1 MSSSSIVVARKPFQ
15 APSSLSE
22 SSNATSSSSIR
33 GACDGL
39 RLRPAFTGGVLVA
52 PLHVGLME
60 GDGRMVVASDSGC
73 ALEVLE
79 HEGRAH
85 GVDAEVL
92 VHKGRAHGVD
102 GEELV
107 VGVAGW

>member
-1 MSSSSIVVARKPFQ
+1 
-15 APSSLSE
+15 
-22 SSNATSSSSIR
+22 
-33 GACDGL
+33 
-39 RLRPAFTGGVLVA
+39 
-52 PLHVGLME
+52 ME
-60 GDGRMVVASDSGC
+60 RDGRMVVAGGGDC

-107 VGVAGW
+107 VGVAGWWTNVGAARSFEDEPE